1 MLCLECDRDGA
12 KAEAADLCGIC
23 FVEGLSEAPCAAVLP
38 CKHVFHVECL
48 ADLLRARWSGPRI
61 SFGFLS
67 CPNMAC
73 RGPFDSR
80 CAALEPALAA
90 LRALRRE
97 VEGMAL
103 KRIEMEG
110 LWPPK
115 ADSSGRD
122 EKVLKAVAAATA
134 AAVREGGGG
143 GGSSSSSGGG
153 GGGGGG
159 GGDAGAT
166 AALDA
171 LKLDFAMSRLSYYL
185 CEKAGCGRPFF
196 AGLASCEGL
205 KPVGGGG
212 GGAGGGGA
220 SSSSPAGGGGGSG
233 GARPPHPPPPPPAH
247 CPRCREPPPGATCT
261 LHGYDQEL
269 VLWKCSASPFPRPRV
284 PAAFFPLLPHPNPPS
299 PPPPDSQCGAA
310 RSPRTCAGLA

>member
-115 ADSSGRD
+115 ADSSGRG
-122 EKVLKAVAAATA
+122 E
-134 AAVREGGGG
+134 
-143 GGSSSSSGGG
+143 
-153 GGGGGG
+153 
-159 GGDAGAT
+159 
-166 AALDA
+166 
-171 LKLDFAMSRLSYYL
+171 
-185 CEKAGCGRPFF
+185 CW
-196 AGLASCEGL
+196 GLLG
-205 KPVGGGG
+205 
-212 GGAGGGGA
+212 
-220 SSSSPAGGGGGSG
+220 
-233 GARPPHPPPPPPAH
+233 PPAL
-247 CPRCREPPPGATCT
+247 CPCC
-261 LHGYDQEL
+261 
-269 VLWKCSASPFPRPRV
+269 CSAC
-284 PAAFFPLLPHPNPPS
+284 LLPRHH
-299 PPPPDSQCGAA
+299 A
-310 RSPRTCAGLA
+310 PRGCLS